1 MPWEEKNVLDARKEF
16 TQRALTEKIP
26 FTELCSEYGI
36 STKTGYKW
44 KNRFLSEGYNG
55 LSDQSRC
62 PKSSPSQLSE
72 DVIIRI
78 IKLKL
83 AHPTW
88 GPKKI
93 LQLYED
99 AYRYEKA
106 PGLSS
111 VGRVLDKAGLVEKKR
126 VRRVQP
132 ETNSFRKLYK
142 AEAPNDVWTVD
153 FKGWWFTTNKEKCL
167 PLTIRDEY
175 SRYIFEARLLLR
187 ADTENVREVF
197 RQQFKMHGLPSMI
210 KSDNGPPFAA
220 PGSSL
225 GLTKLSAWWMS
236 LGILPT
242 RIEPGKPYQN
252 GSHERMHRD
261 IAFDI
266 QRRIQGSLR
275 ETQAALDH
283 WREEYNNIRPHEA
296 IGMSTPASLYKKSER
311 GYSGDINEI
320 IYPGNY
326 MTRRVLSNG
335 MIKLG
340 GINVYINYGLI
351 GYTLGLQAYENNRL
365 NLWFSEFLL
374 GSVNLES
381 YNFEPL
387 RLDS

>member
-1 MPWEEKNVLDARKEF
+1 MPWKEINVLDTRKEF
-16 TQRALTEKIP
+16 THRALTEKIP

-44 KNRFLSEGYNG
+44 KNRFLNHGYNG
-55 LSDQSRC
+55 LSDQSRV

-78 IKLKL
+78 IKLKI

-93 LQLYED
+93 LQLYEN
-99 AYRYEKA
+99 AYRFEK
-106 PGLSS
+106 PPSLSS

-132 ETNSFRKLYK
+132 EQDSFRKLYK

-175 SRYIFEARLLLR
+175 SKYIFETRLMLR
-187 ADTENVREVF
+187 ADTESVRKVF
-197 RQQFKMHGLPSMI
+197 TEQFKKYGLPSKI

-220 PGSSL
+220 SSGNL

-242 RIEPGKPYQN
+242 RIQPGKPYQN

-261 IAFDI
+261 IAFE
-266 QRRIQGSLR
+266 IQGKIRGDLK
-275 ETQAALDH
+275 ETQAALDL

-296 IGMSTPASLYKKSER
+296 IGMSTPASVYKKSER
-311 GYSGDINEI
+311 GYFGDIDEI
-320 IYPGNY
+320 IYPSNY
-326 MTRRVLSNG
+326 ITRRVSLNG
-335 MIKLG
+335 MIKLDG
-340 GINVYINYGLI
+340 VSIYTNHALI
-351 GYTLGLQAYENNRL
+351 GYQLGLQPYENNRL
-365 NLWFSEFLL
+365 RIWFSEFLL
-374 GSVNLES
+374 GTVNLET
-381 YNFEPL
+381 YIFEPL
-387 RLDS
+387 KL

>member
-1 MPWEEKNVLDARKEF
+1 MPWEERNVLDARKEF
-16 TQRALTEKIP
+16 SHRALTEKIA
-26 FTELCSEYGI
+26 FTELCNEYGI

-44 KNRFLSEGYNG
+44 KNRFINEGYNG

-93 LQLYED
+93 LQLYEG

-106 PGLSS
+106 PSLSS
-111 VGRVLDKAGLVEKKR
+111 VGRVLDKAGLVDKKR

-132 ETNSFRKLYK
+132 EQNSFRKLYK
-142 AEAPNDVWTVD
+142 PEAPNDVRSVD

-175 SRYIFEARLLLR
+175 SKYIFEARLMVK

-197 RQQFKMHGLPSMI
+197 TRQFKIHGLPSMI

-220 PGSSL
+220 SSGSL

-261 IAFDI
+261 IAFE
-266 QRRIQGSLR
+266 IQGKIQGGLR
-275 ETQAALDH
+275 ETQAALDL

-296 IGMSTPASLYKKSER
+296 IGMCTPASIYKRSER

-320 IYPGNY
+320 IYPANY
-326 MTRRVLSNG
+326 ITRRVSANG
-335 MIKLG
+335 TIILD
-340 GINVYINYGLI
+340 GIRIYINYALI
-351 GYTLGLQAYENNRL
+351 GHKLGLQAYENNRL

-374 GSVNLES
+374 GYINLES
-381 YNFEPL
+381 YSFEPL
-387 RLDS
+387 RLD